1 MSMRMT
7 SQHDT
12 TFSLCFPLLYF
23 VTRSPAPSLV
33 QESLSSP
40 QQLANTARG
49 RSFGRRRTIP
59 APRGPGHI
67 SPPCRVRGALAP
79 TVLTRLGSAREVTS
93 TRRGHRM
100 SPKSS
105 TAPRPAPFLQPMP
118 KSAAVWQ
125 STCRNPSAE
134 LGGHRAG
141 GPPSPRE
148 ADLVWTW
155 PRPATSS
162 APSSTTLLSLVPALG
177 FGHLPSVHCL
187 AKDHHHRHSHGTA
200 WVTSVP
206 TLAPPAPRAN
216 PGELP
221 TPQPGRGETR
231 NAHWHRAPSGGARV
245 LPLLP
250 RTHLNLVGH
259 DFAGWR
265 SHGPGFPQGSCCS

>member
-7 SQHDT
+7 SQHDI

-33 QESLSSP
+33 QESLSSL

-105 TAPRPAPFLQPMP
+105 TAPRPAPFLQPVP

-177 FGHLPSVHCL
+177 FGHLPSVPLPRKRPPPPAFTRHGM
-187 AKDHHHRHSHGTA
+187 DHLGPHPGSTGPTGKSRGTPHSPAG
-200 WVTSVP
+200 P
-206 TLAPPAPRAN
+206 RGNPQRPLAPGPLGGCPCPAIVAKN
-216 PGELP
+216 P
-221 TPQPGRGETR
+221 PQF
-231 NAHWHRAPSGGARV
+231 GG
-245 LPLLP
+245 
-250 RTHLNLVGH
+250 T
-259 DFAGWR
+259 
-265 SHGPGFPQGSCCS
+265 